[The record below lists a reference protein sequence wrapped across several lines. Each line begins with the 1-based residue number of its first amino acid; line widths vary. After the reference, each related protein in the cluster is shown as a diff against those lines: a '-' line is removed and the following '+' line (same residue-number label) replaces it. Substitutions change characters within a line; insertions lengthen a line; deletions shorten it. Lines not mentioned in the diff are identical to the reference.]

1 MAAKRT
7 YPMPTT
13 CPVSGS
19 RLLVTRLESPT
30 SGVVIEGQFE
40 PNEFASLRDERLEIL
55 RLFVKV
61 RGNLKEI
68 ERILGLSYPTVRQ
81 RFEDVLKALGYEH
94 ETPEQPVLRTRN
106 DILTALEAGQIGAEE
121 AARLLREL

>member
-1 MAAKRT
+1 MAPKRT
-7 YPMPTT
+7 HPMPAK
-13 CPVSGS
+13 CPVTGEP
-19 RLLVTRLESPT
+19 LLVTRLMSPS

-40 PNEFASLRDERLEIL
+40 PNEFALLGAEQLEIL

-81 RFEDVLKALGYEH
+81 RFEDVLQALGYEH
-94 ETPEQPVLRTRN
+94 EAPQRPVLRTRN
-106 DILTALEAGQIGAEE
+106 DILTALEAGELGADE